1 MDIKEI
7 ENPTMVSVGSEKTSM
22 DSKGKNIIC
31 YDKKW
36 EDQLEDASGSDHG
49 DTVSLA
55 GSEDNY
61 EFDLSYNYDDGDYDD
76 YTDDVSDD
84 CDNHEFLYEDDYWI
98 MQSHFDNVDLSPGVE
113 ASLNLLKDSSLIE
126 DMQQQL
132 KAVAASFNLL
142 GIKNEAILDVNDGL
156 KSASTST
163 VMVPRESGF
172 EQKKGNEEH
181 IMQNFRSFK
190 HFDVVDVFS
199 SHRYCNL
206 TSSGQTYPK
215 EYAKRIQEEWKILE
229 SGLPETIYVRVCEA
243 NMGLLRAVIM
253 GPSGT
258 PYHDGLFFF
267 DCFFPPKYPNEPPMV
282 YFYSGGLRLNP
293 NLYSC
298 GKVCL
303 SLLGTWHGE
312 ETEMWVPGQ
321 STMLQVLV
329 SIQALIL
336 NAKPFFNEPGFEMS
350 YVGAE
355 GEKRS
360 RKYNEDA
367 FALSLKTM
375 IYTLRRPPQHFEDFV
390 AGHFRTRAHDIIMAC
405 EAYKEGA
412 AIGSVLVKDCVPDP
426 IKTENSS
433 SERFKRTMTKMID
446 AMVKVFVENG
456 STYEQFLNSST

>member
-1 MDIKEI
+1 
-7 ENPTMVSVGSEKTSM
+7 MVSVGSEKTSM

-49 DTVSLA
+49 DT
-55 GSEDNY
+55 
-61 EFDLSYNYDDGDYDD
+61 
-76 YTDDVSDD
+76 
-84 CDNHEFLYEDDYWI
+84 
-98 MQSHFDNVDLSPGVE
+98 

-172 EQKKGNEEH
+172 EHKKGNEEH

-390 AGHFRTRAHDIIMAC
+390 AGHFRTRARDIIMAC

>member
-1 MDIKEI
+1 
-7 ENPTMVSVGSEKTSM
+7 
-22 DSKGKNIIC
+22 
-31 YDKKW
+31 
-36 EDQLEDASGSDHG
+36 
-49 DTVSLA
+49 
-55 GSEDNY
+55 
-61 EFDLSYNYDDGDYDD
+61 
-76 YTDDVSDD
+76 
-84 CDNHEFLYEDDYWI
+84 

-390 AGHFRTRAHDIIMAC
+390 AGHFRTRARDIIMAC

>member
-49 DTVSLA
+49 NTVSLA

-84 CDNHEFLYEDDYWI
+84 CDNHEYLYEDDYWI
-98 MQSHFDNVDLSPGVE
+98 MQSHFDNVDLSPGIE
-113 ASLNLLKDSSLIE
+113 ASLKLLKESSLIE

-142 GIKNEAILDVNDGL
+142 GIKKEAILDVNDGL

-172 EQKKGNEEH
+172 EQKERNEEH

-199 SHRYCNL
+199 SHRYHNL

-215 EYAKRIQEEWKILE
+215 EYAKRIQEEWNILE

-282 YFYSGGLRLNP
+282 YYYSGGLRLNP

-336 NAKPFFNEPGFEMS
+336 NAKPFFNEPGFEIS

-375 IYTLRRPPQHFEDFV
+375 IYTLRRPPQHFEDLV
-390 AGHFRTRAHDIIMAC
+390 AGHFRTRARDIIMAC

-426 IKTENSS
+426 NKTESSS